1 MKRLPFERP
10 TNHYDERIR
19 QIDEQICSLIQQ
31 RKEVSNADPGFPPK
45 KYISEWADKYDLYED
60 LLHAVFSTL
69 RNDEE
74 FRPQVEP
81 NKFQK
86 YMPILKSVAK
96 DEYFYTVAFMRQ
108 YDNASVVNF
117 TIDWDDT
124 NDSHEDHFRRQRHWE
139 LFIAEEYSC
148 RMNDGGGTGGHFSY
162 NFIVSPPLPD
172 DLSGLQFV
180 FKAFK
185 EPYTY
190 KETPI
195 LSEIIIDMD

>member
-10 TNHYDERIR
+10 TKHYDENIR
-19 QIDEQICSLIQQ
+19 QIDEQICALIQQ
-31 RKEVSNADPGFPPK
+31 RKDVSNANPSFPPK
-45 KYISEWADKYDLYED
+45 KYISEWADKYNLYED
-60 LLHAVFSTL
+60 LLHDVFGTL
-69 RNDEE
+69 RNDEA

-86 YMPILKSVAK
+86 YVSLMKSVAK
-96 DEYFYTVAFMRQ
+96 DEYFYSVAFMRQ
-108 YDNASVVNF
+108 YDNATVVNF

-124 NDSHEDHFRRQRHWE
+124 KDFQDDHIRRHHFWE
-139 LFIAEEYSC
+139 LFIEEYDC
-148 RMNDGGGTGGHFSY
+148 RMTNGGGSGGHFSY
-162 NFIVSPPLPD
+162 NFVVSPPLPD

-180 FKAFK
+180 FKAYK